1 MNDRGLKVLEQ
12 YDLEIISTRRGR
24 GSYIC
29 ETSQG
34 LKLLCDFEGSEK
46 KILFQNKILR
56 RLREAGYETVDMV
69 LENKEGK
76 LVSMDRDENRYVVK
90 DWYYGREC
98 SPGGERDILEA
109 VGNLARLHCLMRF
122 PQEEEREYCGIPLK
136 TELEAR
142 TREMKK
148 VRSFIRGREPK
159 QPFERLFL
167 QSFPVF
173 YQQAQKVLEQ
183 AEQTGGEEAFGQ
195 QLLTGGVCHGDYSYH
210 HVLFLDHGIA
220 TTNFEKCRYDYQ
232 VQDLCQFMRKIL
244 EKQNWDLR
252 MGEQMLNTYDRIRSL
267 SGTERKF
274 LYLKLAYPEKFWKL
288 ANHYYG
294 SRKAW
299 IPARYEQKLE
309 TLNEQEKQ
317 RNTFLKLL
325 E

>member
-29 ETSQG
+29 ETSRG

-46 KILFQNKILR
+46 KMAFQNRVLG
-56 RLREAGYETVDMV
+56 RLREAGYENVDTA
-69 LENKEGK
+69 LENKEGN
-76 LVSMDRDENRYVVK
+76 LVSKDRDENRYVLK

-98 SPGGERDILEA
+98 SPSGERDIMEA
-109 VGNLARLHCLMRF
+109 VGNLARLHSFLRF
-122 PQEEEREYCGIPLK
+122 PGETQREYCGIPLK

-148 VRSFIRGREPK
+148 VRGFIRGREPK

-173 YQQAQKVLEQ
+173 YEQ
-183 AEQTGGEEAFGQ
+183 AAAVVEQAGEAGGEAAMQRQIASGCI
-195 QLLTGGVCHGDYSYH
+195 CHGDYNYH
-210 HVLFLDHGIA
+210 YVLFLERGMA
-220 TTNFEKCRYDYQ
+220 TTNFGKCRYDFQ
-232 VQDLCQFMRKIL
+232 AQDLGQFMRKIL

-252 MGEQMLNTYDRIRSL
+252 LGEQMLGAYERVRSL
-267 SGTERKF
+267 PAAERKI

-299 IPARYEQKLE
+299 LPARFEQKLE
-309 TLNEQEKQ
+309 LLNRQQKQ